1 MSVET
6 NVLDIKKAQ
15 RQELLLEEAAKR
27 ANAVKAYEILP
38 ANKIQLPA
46 PELLVD
52 QIRIKPG
59 QNVDSNTEG
68 SKVDNNNN
76 VQDSMVRIRKGESI
90 VTMLRS
96 KEINGKIAQD
106 DVIAKL
112 DLEARAKALKARAK
126 AWLDP
131 LPILPKAM
139 DAWCKEQSHL
149 ENLTLES
156 KLNAESWTID
166 QKRLATI
173 QREIKELES
182 KAETTTTSSNS
193 ESGAG
198 ATETFPHPPVNTLK
212 RPANWG

>member
-52 QIRIKPG
+52 QIRIKPE
-59 QNVDSNTEG
+59 QKVDSNTEG
-68 SKVDNNNN
+68 NKVDNNNN

-90 VTMLRS
+90 VTMLRNR
-96 KEINGKIAQD
+96 EINGKIAQD

-112 DLEARAKALKARAK
+112 DLEARAKDLEARAK

-156 KLNAESWTID
+156 KLNAESWTIA

-182 KAETTTTSSNS
+182 KPETTTTSPNS

-198 ATETFPHPPVNTLK
+198 ATETFPHPP
-212 RPANWG
+212 